1 MITEFIGAHA
11 LKALDR
17 IAAGEGTWSDR
28 VSVWSSVCLMYVLIR
43 YYKAASWLRLRTARV
58 RLIIGFWV
66 GLGCFIAL
74 TMYVVA
80 AKGVGGSQI
89 PIARF

>member
-1 MITEFIGAHA
+1 MITEFIAAQA

-17 IAAGEGTWSDR
+17 IAAGEGAWYDR

-58 RLIIGFWV
+58 RLIVGFWV
-66 GLGCFIAL
+66 GLGCFIAFTL
-74 TMYVVA
+74 YVVA
-80 AKGVGGSQI
+80 AKGVGAIKI
-89 PIARF
+89 PSATF